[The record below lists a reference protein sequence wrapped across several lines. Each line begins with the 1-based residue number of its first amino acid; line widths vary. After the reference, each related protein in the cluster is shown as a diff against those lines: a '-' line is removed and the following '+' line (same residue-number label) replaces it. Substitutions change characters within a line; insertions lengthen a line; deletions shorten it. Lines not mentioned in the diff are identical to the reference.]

1 MAQKKTG
8 QDTGKK
14 PAANDTSRSAQ
25 ASASQGGAAAE
36 GQSDTQS
43 SPQSAGAAESA
54 PDTPWAKD
62 PITHVAALEE
72 EIESLKDQL
81 LRAVAETENVR
92 KRSRKQ
98 LEDMAKYASTDF
110 AKDMLGVGDNLRRA
124 LDSVPKDALEKDE
137 HLKNLAKGVE
147 LTEKGLITVIE
158 RHGIKQINP
167 LGEKFDPNLHQ
178 AMFQVDDANQPP
190 GTVAQVVQ
198 SGYMIHDRLLR
209 PAMVG
214 VVKPREDASAS
225 APQDKP
231 ADAAPKPSGGAAEA
245 EPGAE

>member
-1 MAQKKTG
+1 MAQKKTE
-8 QDTGKK
+8 QAADET
-14 PAANDTSRSAQ
+14 PAANDAAPADQDAQ
-25 ASASQGGAAAE
+25 PQEPADGPKAAVEPGAEAIAAGEQAPAERAAE
-36 GQSDTQS
+36 L
-43 SPQSAGAAESA
+43 
-54 PDTPWAKD
+54 
-62 PITHVAALEE
+62 VE
-72 EIESLKDQL
+72 EIASLKDQV
-81 LRAVAETENVR
+81 LRAVAEAENVR

-124 LDSVPKDALEKDE
+124 LDSVPEDALEKDE

-178 AMFQVDDANQPP
+178 AMFHVEDANQPA

-214 VVKPREDASAS
+214 VVKARDGEAASGETPEETPAEPS
-225 APQDKP
+225 APPRGETAQAGP
-231 ADAAPKPSGGAAEA
+231 DAE
-245 EPGAE
+245 

>member
-1 MAQKKTG
+1 MAQKKTE
-8 QDTGKK
+8 QAADET
-14 PAANDTSRSAQ
+14 PAANDAAPADRDAQ
-25 ASASQGGAAAE
+25 TQEPANGLNAAVEPDAEAVAAGEQAPAE
-36 GQSDTQS
+36 GIS
-43 SPQSAGAAESA
+43 EL
-54 PDTPWAKD
+54 
-62 PITHVAALEE
+62 VE
-72 EIESLKDQL
+72 EIASLKDQV
-81 LRAVAETENVR
+81 LRAVAEAENVR

-124 LDSVPKDALEKDE
+124 LDSVPEDALEKDE

-178 AMFQVDDANQPP
+178 AMFHVEDTNQPA

-214 VVKPREDASAS
+214 VVKARDDEAASAETPEETPAEPS
-225 APQDKP
+225 APPQGETAQAGP
-231 ADAAPKPSGGAAEA
+231 DAE
-245 EPGAE
+245 